1 MSGANYNVS
10 VLQVMESE
18 RKLKILNFLSLAA
31 SDGVSLRI
39 TDLASSLDDT
49 EKQYPDDDNLDTN
62 KFENVLSLAEQ
73 KPLSNE
79 DVRVLMYIAGYI
91 AHSVQKKLKCQ
102 ACTSRL
108 TLDKL
113 LHFENNEKCDY
124 LKVLDRGGLK

>member
-1 MSGANYNVS
+1 M
-10 VLQVMESE
+10 
-18 RKLKILNFLSLAA
+18 KILNFLSLAA

-91 AHSVQKKLKCQ
+91 AHR
-102 ACTSRL
+102 TS
-108 TLDKL
+108 
-113 LHFENNEKCDY
+113 
-124 LKVLDRGGLK
+124 